1 MQKRITTFL
10 LIVGM
15 LFAFVP
21 SAQAKTTQAQSAET
35 DILLVCAHPGDEY
48 LFLPG
53 ILPIYGGEQGRRIV
67 VVYLSAE
74 NEQQKREALTSIAK
88 LGDSITVK
96 FADFPYMY
104 ADTLETAQV
113 YWNAKQLEKYLVELY
128 RTYRP
133 AVVVTH
139 DENGEFG
146 HGAHRMAAAGV
157 LRAATLAAKPNAKNT
172 QWQVRRVYL
181 HRYAEN
187 AVTLSRDTA
196 LKAYGGKTALEVEQ
210 ILYADYGA
218 ANRTALHVGDAH
230 PDTQAVYGLAYRAK
244 GTAKNVSDSDLL
256 AGLDENDLTRP
267 AGQSVTRVME
277 KLAAAKTIVPV
288 EVDEDSYFRQPGDP
302 TEVVVFDTENEHWEY
317 RTDELSIL
325 IDRIHTTTSTGK
337 PVCYCVA
344 DIRMRNKDAFRPG
357 LRDNGMSFQDP
368 REMAREQKAVLAIT
382 GDNLTRAET
391 ELKGIL
397 MRNGTVYSGNQAQ
410 DTLAMLPEERS
421 VKIFRRNTVTPKE
434 LLAMGVEN
442 TFSFGP
448 TLVYDGECDDDAFRS
463 SLGKQNPRCG
473 LGMVEPGHLIAITV
487 DGRQARH
494 SVGISVVEFSHLFY
508 SYGCTSA
515 YNLDGG
521 SSMAMI
527 FMGEY
532 LSQHSGE
539 GSDIQRMWAD
549 ALFWGQSDLV
559 PAVDDPVQLDG

>member
-1 MQKRITTFL
+1 MQKRIATL
-10 LIVGM
+10 LLAIGM
-15 LFAFVP
+15 LCAIVP
-21 SAQAKTTQAQSAET
+21 TANAET
-35 DILLVCAHPGDEY
+35 AAAEYAQTDLLLVCAHPGDEY

-53 ILPIYGGEQGRRIV
+53 ILPIYGGQEGRRIV

-74 NEQQKREALTSIAK
+74 NEQQKREALTSCAK

-104 ADTLETAQV
+104 ADTRKTAET
-113 YWNAKQLEKYLVELY
+113 YWNAKQLERYLTELY

-146 HGAHRMAAAGV
+146 HGAHRMAASSA
-157 LRAATLAAKPNAKNT
+157 LRAATLAAKPSAQKT

-181 HRYAEN
+181 HRFSEG
-187 AVTLSRDTA
+187 AVTLSRDTK
-196 LKAYGGKTALEVEQ
+196 LNAYGGKTALEVEQ
-210 ILYADYGA
+210 LLYADYSA
-218 ANRTALHVGDAH
+218 SSRTALCVGDEH
-230 PDTQAVYGLAYRAK
+230 PDTQAVYGLAYSAK
-244 GTAKNVSDSDLL
+244 DALKNPSSSDLL

-267 AGQSVTRVME
+267 AGEGVSRVME
-277 KLAAAKTIVPV
+277 KLAAAKPPVPV
-288 EVDEDSYFRQPGDP
+288 EADEDSYFRQPDDP
-302 TEVVVFDTENEHWEY
+302 AEVVVFDTENEHWEY
-317 RTDELSIL
+317 RTDTLSIL
-325 IDRIHTTTSTGK
+325 IDRIHTTTNTGK
-337 PVCYCVA
+337 PICYCVA
-344 DIRMRNKDAFRPG
+344 DIRMRKTDAFRPG
-357 LRDNGMSFQDP
+357 LRDGGMNFQDP
-368 REMAREQKAVLAIT
+368 RSMAREQKAVLAIT

-410 DTLAMLPEERS
+410 DTLAMLPKELSIR
-421 VKIFRRNTVTPKE
+421 IFRRNTTTPQALLE
-434 LLAMGVEN
+434 LGVEN

-448 TLVYDGECDDDAFRS
+448 TLVYDGECDDDAFRTT
-463 SLGKQNPRCG
+463 LGNVNPRCG
-473 LGMVEPGHLIAITV
+473 VGMVEPGHLIAITV

-494 SVGISVVEFSHLFY
+494 SIGISVVAFSHLFY

-521 SSMAMI
+521 SSMAMV

-559 PAVDDPVQLDG
+559 PGVHDPVQLRG